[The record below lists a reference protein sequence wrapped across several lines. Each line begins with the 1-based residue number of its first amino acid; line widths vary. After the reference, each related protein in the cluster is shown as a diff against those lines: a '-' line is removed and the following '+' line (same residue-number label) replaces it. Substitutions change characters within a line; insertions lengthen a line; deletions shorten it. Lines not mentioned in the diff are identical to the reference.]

1 MPYIYR
7 VRLIAFILLFAGT
20 AIGQVSP
27 NVSPLQLGSP
37 NIENVNQEFVLS
49 GKITAKKTGI
59 PIAGASVFVVG
70 KNQGTISDAR
80 GNYRLPLYYGD
91 HRLRVEALGFAV
103 QEMALILHQ
112 EATLSFELEEEV
124 EVLDEVVVSEGLN
137 ENLNSEMI
145 GKSRLSALETKN
157 IPLVLGEQNIL
168 KAATILPGVST
179 AGEAATGFNV
189 RGGKADQNLILLNK
203 GIIINP
209 NHFFGIFQA
218 INPFVVEELN
228 IYKGNIPIE
237 YEGRTSS
244 VFEMK
249 TKAVSTEEFQ
259 GKVSVGPITANAL
272 LEAPIRKT
280 NRG

>member
-1 MPYIYR
+1 MPYIYG
-7 VRLIAFILLFAGT
+7 VRFIAFILLFAGT

-80 GNYRLPLYYGD
+80 GNYRLPLYYGA
-91 HRLRVEALGFAV
+91 HRLRVEVLGFAV

-189 RGGKADQNLILLNK
+189 RVGKQI
-203 GIIINP
+203 
-209 NHFFGIFQA
+209 
-218 INPFVVEELN
+218 
-228 IYKGNIPIE
+228 
-237 YEGRTSS
+237 
-244 VFEMK
+244 K
-249 TKAVSTEEFQ
+249 T
-259 GKVSVGPITANAL
+259 
-272 LEAPIRKT
+272 
-280 NRG
+280 